1 MIAKG
6 KSPITYDHK
15 TRVSRE
21 TGRCPLAHGAERA
34 LTRVARQNLP
44 TCNYAHT
51 DPSRDCDMLVPHQSM
66 QLHWPCYN
74 QSRRVMPYSLP
85 SRHTSPP
92 PRQRAPDVWDLGH
105 AQTATPGAATNASTT
120 CTRTPLQATSD
131 QVCHRRAT
139 TRSRRKAAGSN
150 GWPPSSSFTSTS
162 RAPAPDIMIASCAS
176 RHTDDKSADATE
188 TIDNLVQQT
197 WRETEGLVYR
207 LGCCVSCGG
216 LELLCWVFHIK
227 NKTLPKGNPAV
238 CHKAQSD
245 GSIQGR
251 RGRDPS
257 PPIPS
262 HSTLRSLE
270 SKF

>member
-120 CTRTPLQATSD
+120 CTRTPLQATRF
-131 QVCHRRAT
+131 VTGGPPLGHAGRRQGRT
-139 TRSRRKAAGSN
+139 AG
-150 GWPPSSSFTSTS
+150 
-162 RAPAPDIMIASCAS
+162 RLARAS
-176 RHTDDKSADATE
+176 RPPRERRH
-188 TIDNLVQQT
+188 QT
-197 WRETEGLVYR
+197 
-207 LGCCVSCGG
+207 S
-216 LELLCWVFHIK
+216 
-227 NKTLPKGNPAV
+227 
-238 CHKAQSD
+238 
-245 GSIQGR
+245 
-251 RGRDPS
+251 
-257 PPIPS
+257 
-262 HSTLRSLE
+262 
-270 SKF
+270 